1 MVKAVVLIFVVSV
14 LFGAVV
20 TPFVYS
26 ALLAYVPGMPWP
38 FSRVFDRVAMLGAV
52 ILCVIYRRRF
62 DWNELKTAFRD
73 RPVGE
78 RMRHLVGGLL
88 LTAVVSLLVLPFVV
102 GTGELEWRE
111 DRSFEFFAGKVLRTL
126 PAALLISVIEES
138 FFRVLVFRRL
148 LDSGRV
154 LTAMMVC
161 SAIYATVHFIAPVKS
176 FTYPGYSLGIGFQYL
191 GSVIERMLMPA
202 TAAPFVGLYLV
213 GMVLCFVMFRTR
225 SLYLCIGL
233 HAGWVLAVKMA
244 LHATQLAPGFQFASP
259 FEQRY
264 FLVSQP
270 YGWLAVALVGV
281 ILLGVLRRGQMGG
294 WADRHG
300 EGGAEGAR
308 SSGVS
313 SRPSCRR
320 AS

>member
-1 MVKAVVLIFVVSV
+1 MVRAVVLIFVVSI

-20 TPFVYS
+20 TPFVFS
-26 ALLAYVPGMPWP
+26 ALLAWNPALPWP
-38 FSRVFDRVAMLGAV
+38 FSRVFDRVAMLGAL
-52 ILCVIYRRRF
+52 ILCIVYRRRF
-62 DWNELKTAFRD
+62 DWVELKAAFRD

-78 RMRHLVGGLL
+78 RLRHLVGGLL

-102 GTGELEWRE
+102 GTGELEWR
-111 DRSFEFFAGKVLRTL
+111 DRSFEFFLGKVLRTL

-154 LTAMMVC
+154 LPAMMVC
-161 SAIYATVHFIAPVKS
+161 SALYASVHFIAPVKS
-176 FTYPGYSLGIGFQYL
+176 FTYPGFSLGIGFQYL

-202 TAAPFVGLYLV
+202 TAAPFVGLFLV
-213 GMVLCFVMFRTR
+213 GMVLCYVMLKTR

-270 YGWLAVALVGV
+270 YGWLAVILVGV
-281 ILLGVLRRGQMGG
+281 ILLGLGRRC
-294 WADRHG
+294 R
-300 EGGAEGAR
+300 AE
-308 SSGVS
+308 V
-313 SRPSCRR
+313 
-320 AS
+320 